1 MKGRLLLLFP
11 TVKHDQSV
19 RETYQTSA
27 FVTFQEMKLVVRR
40 PLPELL
46 KHSSSYNDITLTD
59 AREIDKVQGCDIR
72 HFYARDNGNKAT
84 EPNLLKSSAQNQKVP
99 PSS

>member
-1 MKGRLLLLFP
+1 MKGRLLLLFL

-19 RETYQTSA
+19 RETYQTST
-27 FVTFQEMKLVVRR
+27 FVMFQEMKLVVRR

-59 AREIDKVQGCDIR
+59 AREIDKVQGCDKLYVTFMNGITGIR
-72 HFYARDNGNKAT
+72 QQSLIYS
-84 EPNLLKSSAQNQKVP
+84 NLVL
-99 PSS
+99 